1 MVYLAALASQVLSAS
16 WGVAGLEVLDI
27 GGGPVVGLGKG
38 GIVGW
43 EWVRLWQVFVMEGVD
58 NVCCNR
64 DRWRLFNLVLAN
76 LERMSALMLLVL
88 GMCSMRTRSKGD

>member
-1 MVYLAALASQVLSAS
+1 VVQLWVWGGVVLSAR
-16 WGVAGLEVLDI
+16 
-27 GGGPVVGLGKG
+27 
-38 GIVGW
+38 

-76 LERMSALMLLVL
+76 LERMSALMLSVL
-88 GMCSMRTRSKGD
+88 GLCSM